1 MRCASKAAESASA
14 RLCAD
19 AEAETT
25 ATDVSSV
32 AEATQPVSLG
42 DAGAGHEDTHV
53 FTEYELG
60 VSYSPDTDDGSV
72 STAIE
77 SKPPAKRGMDD
88 AMRRSIFALSD
99 ESDEPSPKRRRSRSR
114 DSGAN
119 SGVGSPM
126 DTTSQR
132 GASTSVG
139 TSQEERDRNVL
150 RLAPE
155 KKAWMPPKSVMDH
168 LSATTSD
175 RYRTRLFDSSRIHHL
190 DPSAKNYRA
199 ENEFFI
205 DAFFRHR
212 WYSGNQKRDGPSLL
226 QAWNSYIHN
235 LEDVGRDAWNDK
247 LIKSRDKFEKRTP
260 IGARYKLHRL
270 SRVKGLPCLSWGDS
284 CPCCVNNSA
293 RAPKEAYL
301 PNSPWWRVRISIEM
315 YKGIDNLKS
324 LYDRAGKTFSSGP
337 SAAQDVPRRTAQP
350 DPVRRS
356 SVGSGTPKY
365 PRTGDSRATGR
376 DNSSDVRSRRGGSTA
391 AQLDSAGHRESP
403 LMEVEEEER
412 RSPHDRGDPCV
423 PKSLFDRVT
432 QALRGDLEHERDRRL
447 QMADTVSMHRA
458 EFAFAQLENERALTS
473 LRDEL
478 RVARGIVD
486 RSRDEITALQ
496 TFVDGHHREH
506 KALCEML
513 ERKAFFIGRN
523 RVLMVRLKPTN
534 VKLGMRSH
542 LTWQLDRVCIA

>member
-25 ATDVSSV
+25 PTDVSSV
-32 AEATQPVSLG
+32 SEATQPVSLG
-42 DAGAGHEDTHV
+42 DVGASHEDTHV

-60 VSYSPDTDDGSV
+60 VSYSPDTEDGSV

-88 AMRRSIFALSD
+88 ALRRSIFGSSD
-99 ESDEPSPKRRRSRSR
+99 ESDEPSPKRRRLRSR

-199 ENEFFI
+199 EHEFFI

-212 WYSGNQKRDGPSLL
+212 WYSGNHKRDGPSLL
-226 QAWNSYIHN
+226 QAWNAYIHN

-247 LIKSRDKFEKRTP
+247 LIKARDKFEKRTP
-260 IGARYKLHRL
+260 TGARYKLHRL
-270 SRVKGLPCLSWGDS
+270 SREKGLPCLSWGDS
-284 CPCCVNNSA
+284 CPCCVNNSV

-315 YKGIDNLKS
+315 YEGIDNLKS
-324 LYDRAGKTFSSGP
+324 LYDRAGKTFSGGP
-337 SAAQDVPRRTAQP
+337 SAAQDEQRRTAQP

-356 SVGSGTPKY
+356 SVGSGAPKN

-412 RSPHDRGDPCV
+412 RSPHDHGDRCV
-423 PKSLFDRVT
+423 PESFFDRVT
-432 QALRGDLEHERDRRL
+432 QGLRDDLEHERNRRL
-447 QMADTVSMHRA
+447 QMADTVLKHRA
-458 EFAFAQLENERALTS
+458 EFAFAQLENERALTY
-473 LRDEL
+473 LRDKL
-478 RVARGIVD
+478 RVTRVDID
-486 RSRDEITALQ
+486 RSRAEITALQ
-496 TFVDGHHREH
+496 TLVDIHHREH
-506 KALCEML
+506 KAFCEML
-513 ERKAFFIGRN
+513 ERKGVLHRKKQYTDGTASADQRKTWDAFASY
-523 RVLMVRLKPTN
+523 VAV
-534 VKLGMRSH
+534 
-542 LTWQLDRVCIA
+542 

>member
-25 ATDVSSV
+25 ATDIPSV
-32 AEATQPVSLG
+32 AESTQPVSPG
-42 DAGAGHEDTHV
+42 DAGAGHEDTRV

-88 AMRRSIFALSD
+88 ALRRSIFGSSD

-119 SGVGSPM
+119 SGVVSPM

-190 DPSAKNYRA
+190 DPSAKDYRA
-199 ENEFFI
+199 EHEFFI

-212 WYSGNQKRDGPSLL
+212 WYSGNHKRDGPSLL
-226 QAWNSYIHN
+226 QAWNAYIHN

-247 LIKSRDKFEKRTP
+247 LIKARDKFEKRTP
-260 IGARYKLHRL
+260 TGARYKLHRL
-270 SRVKGLPCLSWGDS
+270 SREKGLPCLSWGDS

-301 PNSPWWRVRISIEM
+301 LTSPWWRVRVSTEM
-315 YKGIDNLKS
+315 YEGIDNLKS
-324 LYDRAGKTFSSGP
+324 LYDRAGKTFSGGP
-337 SAAQDVPRRTAQP
+337 SAAQDVSRRTASTRPTAPP
-350 DPVRRS
+350 DEVTRPTS
-356 SVGSGTPKY
+356 S
-365 PRTGDSRATGR
+365 
-376 DNSSDVRSRRGGSTA
+376 SRRGGSTA
-391 AQLDSAGHRESP
+391 ALLDSAGHRESP

-412 RSPHDRGDPCV
+412 RSPHDHVDRCV
-423 PKSLFDRVT
+423 PESFFDRVT
-432 QALRGDLEHERDRRL
+432 QGLRDDLEHERNRRL
-447 QMADTVSMHRA
+447 QMVDTASKHRA
-458 EFAFAQLENERALTS
+458 EFAFAHLENERSLTS

-486 RSRDEITALQ
+486 RSRDEIVALQ
-496 TFVDGHHREH
+496 TLVDAHHREH

-513 ERKAFFIGRN
+513 ERKG
-523 RVLMVRLKPTN
+523 VLHRKKQRTD
-534 VKLGMRSH
+534 G
-542 LTWQLDRVCIA
+542 TA